1 MCLQEINLGSDPLLT
16 LIPGFYDVIRIIW
29 AWSFAMTFFLI
40 MSQKPGA
47 SDHGLGQREPV

>member
-16 LIPGFYDVIRIIW
+16 LILDFYDVIRIIW
-29 AWSFAMTFFLI
+29 ACSFAMTFFLI
-40 MSQKPGA
+40 MSQKLGT